1 MARSIFAAFLL
12 IITVFCF
19 AQAESPS
26 PDWYQGKPIRDIRF
40 EGLVHIKKSEM
51 EGAIES
57 YRGKIFTYELFME
70 LQGRLYALEYFEFIT
85 PTAIPADQAGNEV
98 ILIFKVAERP
108 TISKITFI
116 GNSGVKRRDLT
127 DAISSKVND
136 VANSMLI
143 SADESAIRNKYSEK
157 GFPDIQVRSETR
169 PAKNDTVELVF
180 YITEGTKVVVTQIFF
195 EGNTLFSD
203 STLRGQ
209 LSMKAKGIGPGR
221 SGAYQDVKL
230 IADRDAVALYYHSK
244 GYLDAEVTDVVQDV
258 VRDAKGNNNMT
269 ITYRLFEGRIYTFSG
284 FSFEGND
291 IFTDDQLQKLVR
303 SEIGK
308 TANALIM
315 EADFQRIVNIYLEN
329 GYIYNDLRRDEFRD
343 MEDGTIAYKVMIVE
357 RGRAHIENIIVRGNK
372 KTKDHV
378 ILREIPLEP
387 GDIYSSS
394 KVMSGFRNL
403 MNLQFF
409 TTVFPEPVPGSEEGL
424 MDLIINVEE
433 GHTTDI
439 QFGLTFSGSSDPE
452 DFPISGLLSITDRN
466 FFGYGNQARA
476 EINFSTAQQSL
487 ALSYS
492 QRWLKEIPLSW
503 MVDLTISHARRFTP
517 INNGPGPIFEGDEE
531 DAFPDG
537 YWSWEE
543 YWRDNKMPPREFLME
558 YQQWFISVGLSATYR
573 WGTKFGI
580 LGTGGG
586 IRTGF
591 INNSYDD
598 MLRPFDPVIRE
609 RNNEWTPVNSFWTIV
624 YLDDRDLFYD
634 PSKGYYASQ
643 RFSFHGIFAIELEH
657 YIRSDTKA
665 EIFFTLFDIPITEKW
680 GFKGVLMLH
689 SGLSFIFPQFNLEK
703 PIIEDVS
710 KLYIDGMFIGRG
722 WYDARMDRGY
732 ALWENTMELR
742 IPLVPG
748 LLAFDLFLD
757 AVAAAAGKGYITNQR
772 ALEFFSSMGE
782 ENWRFSYGA
791 GLRFTIAQFPFR
803 FLFAKRFVIQD
814 GRLERMPGSLF
825 KSSDDPRS
833 GVDFVISFAIPTN

>member
-1 MARSIFAAFLL
+1 MTRSIFAVFLL
-12 IITVFCF
+12 LLTVFCF
-19 AQAESPS
+19 AQTESPP

-40 EGLVHIKKSEM
+40 EGLVHIKRSEM
-51 EGAIES
+51 EGTIES
-57 YRGKIFTYELFME
+57 YRGKLFTYELFQE
-70 LQGRLYALEYFEFIT
+70 LQGRLYTLEYFELIT
-85 PTAIPADQAGNEV
+85 PTAIPADQGGNEV
-98 ILIFKVAERP
+98 ILLFKVVERP
-108 TISKITFI
+108 TISKITFV

-136 VANSMLI
+136 VANNMLI
-143 SADESAIRNKYSEK
+143 SADESAIRNKYMEK
-157 GFPDIQVRSETR
+157 GFPDIQIRSEMR
-169 PAKNDTVELVF
+169 PARNDTIELVF
-180 YITEGTKVVVTQIFF
+180 FITEGTKVVVTQVFF

-209 LSMKAKGIGPGR
+209 LSMKAKGLGPGR

-230 IADRDAVALYYHSK
+230 IADRDAIGLYYHSK
-244 GYLDAEVTDVVQDV
+244 GYLDAEVTDVVQEV

-269 ITYRLFEGRIYTFSG
+269 ITYRLYEGRIYTFSG
-284 FSFEGND
+284 FSFEGNE
-291 IFTDDQLQKLVR
+291 IFTDEQLEKLVR

-308 TANALIM
+308 TANALTM
-315 EADFQRIVNIYLEN
+315 EADFQRIVNLYLEN
-329 GYIYNDLRRDEFRD
+329 GYIYNDLRRDENRD
-343 MEDGTIAYKVMIVE
+343 LEEGTVAFNVSIIE
-357 RGRAHIENIIVRGNK
+357 RGRAHIENIIIRGNK
-372 KTKDHV
+372 KTKDYV

-387 GDIYSSS
+387 GDIYSSN
-394 KVMSGFRNL
+394 KVIAGFRNL

-409 TTVFPEPVPGSEEGL
+409 SSIFPEPVPGSEDGL

-439 QFGLTFSGSSDPE
+439 QFGLTFSGSSDPD

-466 FFGYGNQARA
+466 FLGYGNQARA
-476 EINFSTAQQSL
+476 EINFSTSQQSL

-492 QRWLKEIPLSW
+492 QRWLREIPLSW
-503 MVDLTISHARRFTP
+503 MVDMTISHAKRFTP
-517 INNGPGPIFEGDEE
+517 MNNGPGPLFHGDED

-537 YWSWEE
+537 YWSRDE
-543 YWRDNKMPPREFLME
+543 YWYDNKLPPREYLME
-558 YQQWFISVGLSATYR
+558 YQQWFFSVGLSATYR

-609 RNNEWTPVNSFWTIV
+609 RNDEWTPVNSFWTIA

-634 PSKGYYASQ
+634 PSKGYYTSQ
-643 RFSFHGIFAIELEH
+643 RFSFHGFFPIELEH

-665 EIFFTLFDIPITEKW
+665 EIFFTLFDFPTSEKW
-680 GFKGVLMLH
+680 SFKGVLMLH
-689 SGLSFIFPQFNLEK
+689 SGLSFIFPQFGLEK

-710 KLYIDGMFIGRG
+710 KLFIDGMFIGRG
-722 WYDARMDRGY
+722 WYDARMSRGF

-748 LLAFDLFLD
+748 FLAFDIFLD
-757 AVAAAAGKGYITNQR
+757 AVAAAADTGYTPNQK
-772 ALEFFSSMGE
+772 ALDFFGSMKE
-782 ENWRFSYGA
+782 DNWRFSYGA
-791 GLRFTIAQFPFR
+791 GLRFTLAQFPFR
-803 FLFAKRFVIQD
+803 FLFAKRFIIQD
-814 GRLERMPGSLF
+814 GQLKRMPGSLF
-825 KSSDDPRS
+825 KSSGDPDS